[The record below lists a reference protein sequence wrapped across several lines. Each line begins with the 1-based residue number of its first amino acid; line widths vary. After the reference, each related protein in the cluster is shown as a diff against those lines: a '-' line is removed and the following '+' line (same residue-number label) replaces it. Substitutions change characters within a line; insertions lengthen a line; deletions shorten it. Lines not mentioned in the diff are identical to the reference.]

1 MLTSFHQSKQ
11 NLKRAWVKKFHQVMS
26 SILDLSLMSD
36 FPYVLSMFILLT
48 KILFS
53 WVELNIVICCLWTLS
68 KYLSS
73 NFLLW
78 IKKLM
83 WWFHIISKIYFLS
96 LSDFSF
102 SLYQSTSQSL
112 LSFFTLSFSIYLSIH
127 LSSIHIF
134 FRNS

>member
-1 MLTSFHQSKQ
+1 MLTSFHQSWQ
-11 NLKRAWVKKFHQVMS
+11 NLRRAWVKKFHQVMS

-134 FRNS
+134 FRNW